1 MKGRFRQG
9 NAGAG
14 SNDERKRPRMEEN
27 RDSWLKIAWRLF
39 YPLLLYMGIQMVAAM
54 IGSIILTIVVLMDGS
69 LLEADSMAEQIL
81 YIESLVAGPV
91 GYYITLATNAI
102 TIPFAWLFYRSDK
115 KKRAAIGQEIAYN
128 QASFMEYVLIAMVA
142 FGACIGGNNILL
154 GIGLA
159 EIDTAYQ
166 EAAQTLYSTG
176 LWIQL
181 LGTVVVAPVCEELLF
196 RGLIYKRMKEYMT
209 PGMAMFLSALA
220 FGFFHGNMTQMVYSG
235 ALGFLMAYVYEKYH
249 NLLAPVLFHAVA
261 NLFSVVV
268 TETGILDF
276 MYSSRPMMFISG
288 ILGIIVVV
296 VGVRMIR
303 DTVKL
308 EPKDPV
314 SRVEL

>member
-1 MKGRFRQG
+1 
-9 NAGAG
+9 
-14 SNDERKRPRMEEN
+14 
-27 RDSWLKIAWRLF
+27 
-39 YPLLLYMGIQMVAAM
+39 
-54 IGSIILTIVVLMDGS
+54 
-69 LLEADSMAEQIL
+69 
-81 YIESLVAGPV
+81 
-91 GYYITLATNAI
+91 
-102 TIPFAWLFYRSDK
+102 
-115 KKRAAIGQEIAYN
+115 
-128 QASFMEYVLIAMVA
+128 MEYVLIAMVA

-249 NLLAPVLFHAVA
+249 NLFAPVLFHAVA

-268 TETGILDF
+268 TETGNIGFYVQQPSDDVYLR
-276 MYSSRPMMFISG
+276 YSRYYRGGSRSAHDSG
-288 ILGIIVVV
+288 YGKA
-296 VGVRMIR
+296 GA
-303 DTVKL
+303 
-308 EPKDPV
+308 EDPV